1 RRSLKMPDAR
11 NIREQVEAR
20 VAELEAI
27 LAPLRAEHEQ
37 LKDVAAAFGD
47 TGGRAAPTLGTAPS
61 RPRSRGA
68 AAGAG
73 AGGGGRRGEPAAA
86 AAGGRPAPARPGD
99 GRPVWRSDAAATDS
113 AATASVSTA
122 SAWRWVRG
130 SSEAASLG
138 AMPRVGS
145 RSEPRITSSGGGAP

>member
-1 RRSLKMPDAR
+1 MPDAR

-73 AGGGGRRGEPAAA
+73 AGGGGSRGEQAMKLVDEAHLVRDMLHEVERADYPDGAVREVQGARQR
-86 AAGGRPAPARPGD
+86 GDYVDVRPGVLVNAQVPLGPVV
-99 GRPVWRSDAAATDS
+99 GRAGTRYL
-113 AATASVSTA
+113 
-122 SAWRWVRG
+122 R
-130 SSEAASLG
+130 
-138 AMPRVGS
+138 
-145 RSEPRITSSGGGAP
+145 